1 MKVISFFN
9 HKGGVSKTTTVYHVA
24 WMLNQMGKKVLMV
37 DTDSQ
42 CNLTLTCIGESQYED
57 FVTNQ
62 PTNNIKYCL
71 DTAFYSKPQL
81 IEAPNCVKVKNRDGL
96 YLLPG
101 SFEITEFEVQL
112 GISFQLSNS
121 FSTMNSLPGS
131 FYYLFTKCAEKFD
144 IDYIL
149 VDLNP
154 SLSAINQALISSS
167 DYFVLPTSPDFFS
180 QMAVKS
186 MSRVLPNWEKWAE
199 QARKVYSNSTYPLPV
214 IKPKFLGYT
223 VNDFNIRNSRPTAAF
238 QHIIEILDETI
249 TNVLYPAL
257 KAVGMTIDGDTRTSL
272 CMAQISNFQ
281 HFQAKYQEYGI
292 PVYALTEDQIGT
304 VGNVLSEHKHKQV
317 IFSNIYSNFAQ
328 QIIDLA
334 TC

>member
-42 CNLTLTCIGESQYED
+42 CNLTLTCIGEAQYED

-81 IEAPNCVKVKNRDGL
+81 IEAPDCVKVKNRDGL

-121 FSTMNSLPGS
+121 FSTMNALPGS
-131 FYYLFTKCAEKFD
+131 FYFLFNKCAEKFD
-144 IDYIL
+144 VDYVL

-154 SLSAINQALISSS
+154 SLSAINQDLISSS
-167 DYFVLPTSPDFFS
+167 DFFVLPTSPDYFS

-199 QARKVYSNSTYPLPV
+199 QARKVYSKSTYPLPPV
-214 IKPKFLGYT
+214 KPKFLGYT
-223 VNDFNIRNSRPTAAF
+223 VNVFNIRNSNPTTAF
-238 QHIIEILDETI
+238 AHIIEKLDDTI
-249 TNVLYPAL
+249 NKVLHPAL
-257 KAVGMTIDGDTRTSL
+257 QSVGMTIEKDPRTSL
-272 CMAQISNFQ
+272 CMAQVSTFNNL
-281 HFQAKYQEYGI
+281 QAKYQEYGI
-292 PVYALTEDQIGT
+292 PVYALTEAQLGY
-304 VGNVLSEHKHKQV
+304 VGEVLAEAKRKQV
-317 IFSNIYSNFAQ
+317 YFSDIYTNFAQ

-334 TC
+334 